1 MVAVV
6 YASSL
11 LRQLREARKHHGDL
25 VIPVS
30 CSLCAWESEAVNA
43 DEACRMGDEHLRVQH
58 QLAGESN
65 WLSNE
70 ELDTIE
76 ASLVGLTRGP
86 WEWHDLQLSQATL
99 EGPGLDQVLC
109 IDLPDH
115 CNQAD
120 LAFIAASRVIVPL
133 LLREARLNRR
143 RDA

>member
-1 MVAVV
+1 M
-6 YASSL
+6 
-11 LRQLREARKHHGDL
+11 
-25 VIPVS
+25 IPVS

-86 WEWHDLQLSQATL
+86 WEWHDLDRTQATL
-99 EGPGLDQVLC
+99 SGPHILDQVLC
-109 IDLPDH
+109 IDLPEYL
-115 CNQAD
+115 NQND

-143 RDA
+143 SDA